1 MSRHAESF
9 RDLEVYKKACRTAEK
24 IFQLSESFPKEET
37 YSLTDQIRRS
47 AWSVGAH
54 VAEAWGRRRYRRDFV
69 RRLAGADSEQHEA
82 QHWIHA
88 AAVCGYIS
96 GAQEEE
102 LTGELAEIGRMLH
115 GMMRKAH
122 RFCRPTQATED

>member
-1 MSRHAESF
+1 MSRHAKSF
-9 RDLEVYKKACRTAEK
+9 RDLEVYEKACCTAEK
-24 IFQLSESFPKEET
+24 IFQLSRSFPREET

-54 VAEAWGRRRYRRDFV
+54 IAEAWGRRQYRRDFV
-69 RRLAGADSEQHEA
+69 RRLAGADSEQHET
-82 QHWIHA
+82 QHWIRA
-88 AAVCGYIS
+88 AAVCGYIT

-102 LTGELAEIGRMLH
+102 LTSEMAEIGRMLH

-122 RFCRPTQATED
+122 RFCRPTPATDD